1 MHEVIPQEKES
12 QMQIR
17 RINAETALVPTTGYS
32 QALEVSGHTRML
44 FISGQIPVAADGT
57 VPQDFEAQCRLAWSN
72 IEAQLK
78 AASMTL
84 DNLVMH
90 RTYLADRGYTTIN
103 RAVRNEVLGDRKTAL
118 TVVIAGIF
126 DEAWLLEIEAVAAG

>member
-1 MHEVIPQEKES
+1 
-12 QMQIR
+12 MQTR

-44 FISGQIPVAADGT
+44 FISGQIPVGADGG

-72 IEAQLK
+72 VVAQLK
-78 AASMTL
+78 AAGMTL

-90 RTYLADRGYTTIN
+90 RTYLADRRYTLLN
-103 RAVRNEVLGDRKTAL
+103 RAVRNEVLGSRETAL

-126 DEAWLLEIEAVAAG
+126 DDAWLLEIEAVAAG